1 MRAFLVA
8 CLAIVV
14 IGAGGYFSLNAMQ
27 QPSGIA
33 YTTDGA
39 RINPK
44 WTWRSVFRPASA
56 RGPATKTAINIPEAP
71 GEMAEECDVRTTW
84 QWIFVDFGTPDGEFR
99 DLLDFTVS
107 YGRLNQPAMN
117 RKGSRRSGPARSS

>member
-14 IGAGGYFSLNAMQ
+14 IGAAAFYIVNATQ
-27 QPSGIA
+27 KPTGVA

-44 WTWRSVFRPASA
+44 WSWRTVFRMPKPPATQTAMNVPASYE
-56 RGPATKTAINIPEAP
+56 G
-71 GEMAEECDVRTTW
+71 MFEECQARDTW
-84 QWIFVDFGTPDGEFR
+84 QWIFVDFGRPAGE
-99 DLLDFTVS
+99 
-107 YGRLNQPAMN
+107 
-117 RKGSRRSGPARSS
+117 SSVCSASQ